1 MIRLGLFGCGRLNS
15 IVVDCYK
22 KGLLQGF
29 EIVGCYSRTFESRA
43 IMSNELG
50 IDICNSY
57 EELIARKPDY
67 IVEATNPAATKAVL
81 EYTLK
86 NKVNMV
92 LSSTG
97 ISSRK
102 LAPYFNCPEQTIAN
116 KVCRG
121 IVRIDDLI
129 RIVDAC
135 NATLF
140 IKTKDGI
147 EIPLTLEDID
157 EPK

>member
-1 MIRLGLFGCGRLNS
+1 MLLNQLYERR
-15 IVVDCYK
+15 IGVVK
-22 KGLLQGF
+22 
-29 EIVGCYSRTFESRA
+29 VS
-43 IMSNELG
+43 
-50 IDICNSY
+50 
-57 EELIARKPDY
+57 
-67 IVEATNPAATKAVL
+67 V
-81 EYTLK
+81 K

-92 LSSTG
+92 LSSAN
-97 ISSRK
+97 ISSRR

-147 EIPLTLEDID
+147 DIPLTIEDI
-157 EPK
+157 ENLK

>member
-1 MIRLGLFGCGRLNS
+1 
-15 IVVDCYK
+15 
-22 KGLLQGF
+22 
-29 EIVGCYSRTFESRA
+29 
-43 IMSNELG
+43 MS
-50 IDICNSY
+50 
-57 EELIARKPDY
+57 
-67 IVEATNPAATKAVL
+67 V
-81 EYTLK
+81 K

-97 ISSRK
+97 ISSRG

-135 NATLF
+135 NATLL

-147 EIPLTLEDID
+147 EIPLTIEDID
-157 EPK
+157 EIK